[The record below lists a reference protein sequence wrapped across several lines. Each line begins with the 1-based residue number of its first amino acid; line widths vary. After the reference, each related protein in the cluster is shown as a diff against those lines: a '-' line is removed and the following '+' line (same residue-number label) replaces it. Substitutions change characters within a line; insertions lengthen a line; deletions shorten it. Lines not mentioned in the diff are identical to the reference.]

1 MLHVT
6 KPKNRHPVTIGRARI
21 GIFAM
26 EYNRMVDEGDVPAT
40 DFLPRSLSGAGAQAN
55 GDSLTTSL
63 AVGEER
69 SESARRLNTFSGVF
83 TPVCLSMFSAILF
96 LRIGFLIGHSG
107 LLECVLEMILAYSVL
122 VFTVLSI
129 CAVST
134 NGAVEGGGAYF
145 MISRA
150 LGPEFGGSIGT
161 LFFIANV
168 FSSGLYIIGCVEGLV
183 NNFGASGRVAK
194 LLEEGPWWN
203 LLYGSCVNVLN
214 LLVCLVGAALFAKTT
229 VVIFGV
235 VMTVAVSVAMSMI
248 FQPQES
254 IPFPEENQLI
264 TNESLRTA
272 MFTGL
277 NGTTFANNFWS
288 NYTTDYTNGSM
299 TSFSIV
305 FGVLFSGVTGIMA
318 GANMS
323 GELKDPSRSIPRGTL
338 SAVSFTFVTYL
349 VLMLLTAASCTRELL
364 INNYLYMQYLNLV
377 PQLVAIGIFLATFSA
392 SLSNLIGSSRVLEA
406 LSKDELFG
414 MLLKPI
420 TKYNCGG
427 KNPWMAVLVSFSVV
441 QCTLFIGSLNTI
453 AQITSVFFL
462 LSYLSTNLACL
473 ALDLSS
479 APNFRPSFKYFSW
492 ASASCGMLGC
502 GIMMFVVSSLYAA
515 IAILMCF
522 ILVIALHVRSPPVRW
537 GSISQALIFH
547 QVRKYLLL
555 LDSRK
560 DHVKYWRPQF
570 LLMCANPR
578 SALPLILFA
587 NDLKKSGLYVIGH
600 IKKGRPQDY
609 PIDPVLEEYPLWL
622 SLLDKIKVK
631 AFVEVTLAPTVL
643 DGLHHLVRIAGLG
656 AMKPNTILFGFHD
669 DSVPSDFFNE
679 HRFETLKNARSGND
693 PFLSLR
699 AEADTERLSKL
710 EFVQMVDDAVYFMN
724 KNVVLA
730 RHFHQLNKAEIVRS
744 SAPLHI
750 DVWPVDFLKP
760 HASVTT
766 IDNNWMYIM
775 QLACI
780 LHMVPGW
787 KKHTVIRIFMC
798 VADAS
803 GDTTRHQRHWQGMLN
818 MLRIDARIITVRY
831 NHITAKL
838 HNNGAGGQH
847 QQQQPQTEGGANFGN
862 NVSDSYLSECNA
874 MMREHSERTAV
885 LFVYLPQRGGR
896 NKSDKE
902 RLRYLDQL
910 TLLTRE
916 LPPTLMVHGISPV
929 TSTTL

>member
-1 MLHVT
+1 MY
-6 KPKNRHPVTIGRARI
+6 
-21 GIFAM
+21 
-26 EYNRMVDEGDVPAT
+26 YNRMIEDCDVPVT
-40 DFLPRSLSGAGAQAN
+40 DFLPRSLSGAGAQVN
-55 GDSLTTSL
+55 GDSLTAPL
-63 AVGEER
+63 PLVEEPA
-69 SESARRLNTFSGVF
+69 SARKLNTFSGVF

-96 LRIGFLIGHSG
+96 LRIGFLIGNSG
-107 LLECVLEMILAYSVL
+107 LMECILEMIVAYGVL

-168 FSSGLYIIGCVEGLV
+168 FSSGLYIFGCVEGLV
-183 NNFGASGRVAK
+183 NNFGPSGSVAK
-194 LLEEGPWWN
+194 ILEEGYWWN
-203 LLYGSCVNVLN
+203 LLYGTSVNVLN

-229 VVIFGV
+229 VVIFGAVMV
-235 VMTVAVSVAMSMI
+235 VALSVALSMM
-248 FQPQES
+248 FS
-254 IPFPEENQLI
+254 SAKLIPFPEENQINQTIHSGL
-264 TNESLRTA
+264 
-272 MFTGL
+272 FTGPSL
-277 NGTTFANNFWS
+277 TTLGSNLWS
-288 NYTTDYTNGSM
+288 NYSLDYFSGKNGKNYTT
-299 TSFSIV
+299 TSFAIV

-323 GELKDPSRSIPRGTL
+323 GELKDPARSIPHGTL
-338 SAVSFTFVTYL
+338 SAVSFTFVTYI
-349 VLMLLTAASCTRELL
+349 VLMLLTASSCTHDLL
-364 INNYLYMQYLNLV
+364 VNNYIYMQYIDFI
-377 PQLVAIGIFLATFSA
+377 PQLVGLGIFLATFSA

-406 LSKDELFG
+406 LAKDELFG
-414 MLLKPI
+414 MLLSPVAKH
-420 TKYNCGG
+420 NCRG
-427 KNPWMAVLVSFSVV
+427 KNPWLAVLVSFSIV
-441 QCTLFIGSLNTI
+441 QCTLFIGTLNEI

-492 ASASCGMLGC
+492 ATAFCGLLGC
-502 GIMMFVVSSLYAA
+502 GVMMFVVSSLYAA
-515 IAILMCF
+515 IAIIMCLV
-522 ILVIALHVRSPPVRW
+522 LVIALHIRSPPVRW

-622 SLLDKIKVK
+622 SLLDKIRVK

-679 HRFETLKNARSGND
+679 HRFETLNVRNGKSA
-693 PFLSLR
+693 FLSLR
-699 AEADTERLSKL
+699 SMETDSDRLSKL
-710 EFVQMVDDAVYFMN
+710 EFVQMVDDAMYFMN

-730 RHFHQLNKAEIVRS
+730 RHFQQLDKAVIVRS
-744 SAPLHI
+744 SNPLHI

-760 HASVTT
+760 NASVTT

-787 KKHTVIRIFMC
+787 KKHTIIRIFMC

-803 GDTTRHQRHWQGMLN
+803 DDTTRHQRHWQSMLN

-831 NHITAKL
+831 DHITAKL
-838 HNNGAGGQH
+838 YNNAGSGGGQ
-847 QQQQPQTEGGANFGN
+847 QPTQVENGGADA
-862 NVSDSYLSECNA
+862 SDSYLTECNA
-874 MMREHSERTAV
+874 MMREQSERTAV

-896 NKSDKE
+896 HASDKE
-902 RLRYLDQL
+902 RLRYLEQL
-910 TLLTRE
+910 TILTKE